1 MGMLSSKQ
9 ADRMNEAEK
18 REHAT
23 TAYREYRIMQ
33 KYFSNTLMNSHYK
46 LGPERVA
53 WLMERLDESMGYV
66 SPVSRSLIVRFSEL
80 SLRLLILALIVAGV
94 AVDLLIGSRD
104 RIRSCSSR
112 QAV

>member
-1 MGMLSSKQ
+1 
-9 ADRMNEAEK
+9 
-18 REHAT
+18 
-23 TAYREYRIMQ
+23 MQ